1 MAEGRLCLVVGPS
14 GAGKDSLI
22 AGAAAALAGDHR
34 FLFPRREITRAADA
48 GGEDHIPVSAQE
60 FVARRAGG
68 GYALAWEAHG
78 LCYGIPSSIDDALA
92 QGVSVIVNVSRT
104 VIDTARACYPRLR
117 VIHVTAP
124 LDILA
129 QRIAARGRETAAD
142 AATRLQR
149 AAIIAPSG
157 ADVVEIC
164 NDGKLEDAVEA
175 FAAALGGLG
184 DR

>member
-22 AGAAAALAGDHR
+22 AGAAAALAGNPAY
-34 FLFPRREITRAADA
+34 LFPKREITRAADA
-48 GGEDHIPVSAQE
+48 GGEDHIAVGAQE
-60 FVARRAGG
+60 FAARWAGG

-78 LCYGIPSSIDDALA
+78 LCYGIPASIDDALA
-92 QGVSVIVNVSRT
+92 TGKSVVINVSRT
-104 VIDTARACYPRLR
+104 VIETARARYPRLC

-124 LDILA
+124 LNILA

-142 AATRLQR
+142 VATRLQR

-164 NDGKLEDAVEA
+164 NDGRLEEAVEA
-175 FAAALGGLG
+175 FVALLRG
-184 DR
+184 